1 MRKFL
6 SFVCLVFTV
15 SPGVVWAQ
23 EKEHH
28 SEVTL
33 SAAGLF
39 PSESDKS
46 GVKRSATDSGGV
58 LFSYRFWLT
67 DGNGFEFNY
76 AHARDSQLESSTL
89 GQNRIHAGVH
99 EVTGAY
105 VRRFNLISGHLQP
118 FLLAGAGIVQYNPI
132 TSGSTLSGAASQNKP
147 TLLFGGGA
155 DYKLSEHFA
164 LRLQFRELVH
174 AAASFGL
181 EPFRTN
187 TWVHIAEPTI
197 GFTYRF

>member
-1 MRKFL
+1 MKKFL

-15 SPGVVWAQ
+15 APCAAWAEEA
-23 EKEHH
+23 EKR

-39 PSESDKS
+39 PSESDKN
-46 GVKRSATDSGGV
+46 GIKRSATDSGGA
-58 LFSYRFWLT
+58 LFSFRFWLT
-67 DGNGFEFNY
+67 NGNGFEFNY
-76 AHARDSQLESSTL
+76 AHARDSQLASSAL
-89 GQNRIHAGVH
+89 GQNRLHAGVH

-105 VRRFNLISGHLQP
+105 VRRFNVTGRVRP
-118 FLLAGAGIVQYNPI
+118 FLLAGAGIVQYNRI
-132 TSGSTLSGAASQNKP
+132 TSGSTLSGATSQNKP
-147 TLLFGGGA
+147 ALLFGGGA
-155 DYKLSEHFA
+155 DYTLGEHFA
-164 LRLQFRELVH
+164 VRLQFRELVH
-174 AAASFGL
+174 PAASFGL

>member
-15 SPGVVWAQ
+15 SPGVVCAQ
-23 EKEHH
+23 EKEHR

-39 PSESDKS
+39 PSESEKN

-67 DGNGFEFNY
+67 NGNGFEFNY
-76 AHARDSQLESSTL
+76 AHTRDSQLESSTL

-105 VRRFNLISGHLQP
+105 VRRFNLSGRVQP
-118 FLLAGAGIVQYNPI
+118 FLLAGTGIVQYNPI

-147 TLLFGGGA
+147 TLLFGCGA
-155 DYKLSEHFA
+155 DYTLSENFA
-164 LRLQFRELVH
+164 VRLQFRELAH
-174 AAASFGL
+174 PAASFAL

>member
-1 MRKFL
+1 MNKFL
-6 SFVCLVFTV
+6 GIV
-15 SPGVVWAQ
+15 SLIFAVMPHTAWGQ
-23 EKEHH
+23 EKER
-28 SEVTL
+28 SELTL

-39 PSESDKS
+39 PSESDKN
-46 GVKRSATDSGGV
+46 GVKRFATDSGAV
-58 LFSYRFWLT
+58 LFSCRFWLT
-67 DGNGFEFNY
+67 NADGFEFNY
-76 AHARDSQLESSTL
+76 THARDSQLVSSTL

-105 VRRFNLISGHLQP
+105 LRRFSVRGRVRP

-132 TSGSTLSGAASQNKP
+132 ASGSAILGATSQNKP

-155 DYKLSEHFA
+155 DYTLSEHFA
-164 LRLQFRELVH
+164 VRLQFRELVH
-174 AAASFGL
+174 PAASFGL